1 MKRMIALAS
10 AALLTMSLLSGCGDK
25 APADDGTSTAAP
37 EQTESAT
44 ADLGTSDYNEYPELS
59 EVKQLS
65 VHPIYLN
72 IPALRTE
79 DWGYSFVISDSL
91 DYAIVV
97 TTDTDAH
104 PGESI
109 NDIFPTLFNGDQKG
123 VLMQFYRADY
133 DDFEPENTTHFTL
146 VSGNEALRF
155 EGVQTADDYGT
166 AVSFDVTGYA
176 FMFNDYPVIVSVFS
190 KDTDD
195 AKVDEL
201 IRYVDEMVQ
210 TVRSER

>member
-1 MKRMIALAS
+1 MKRMIALAL
-10 AALLTMSLLSGCGDK
+10 ATLLVMSLLSGCGDNTT
-25 APADDGTSTAAP
+25 ADDSTTTAAP
-37 EQTESAT
+37 EQTEAT
-44 ADLGTSDYNEYPELS
+44 GELGAPDYNVYDELS
-59 EVKQLS
+59 KVKQLS

-72 IPALRTE
+72 IPAIRTE

-109 NDIFPTLFNGDQKG
+109 DDIFPTLFNGDQKG

-133 DDFEPENTTHFTL
+133 ADFEPENTTHLTL

-166 AVSFDVTGYA
+166 AVSFDVFGYA
-176 FMFNDYPVIVSVFS
+176 FMFNDYPVIVSVLS

-210 TVRSER
+210 TVRTEQ